1 MFGHDRPRA
10 RLLTKRGITCS
21 PQHRMVARKM
31 TLGFARRL
39 KSSSGCAGLV
49 EKDEFV
55 RAIKQKFGI
64 KDDL

>member
-1 MFGHDRPRA
+1 
-10 RLLTKRGITCS
+10 
-21 PQHRMVARKM
+21 MVARKM